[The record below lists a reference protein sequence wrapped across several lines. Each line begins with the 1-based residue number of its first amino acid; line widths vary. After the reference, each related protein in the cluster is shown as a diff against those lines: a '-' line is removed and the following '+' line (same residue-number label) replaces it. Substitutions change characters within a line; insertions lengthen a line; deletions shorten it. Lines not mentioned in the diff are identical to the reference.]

1 VTSFLRRTLQ
11 RSRARLSDAVGRL
24 LPGRKVDEADLDA
37 LEEALIASDVGPE
50 TAEELVNAVREAT
63 GPETEPRG
71 VLTSLMTEILEG
83 VQPRGSAIARE
94 RPEVWMLVGVNG
106 SGKTT
111 TAAKLA
117 HRLRESGRSVIL
129 GAADTFRAAAVEQ
142 LQTWGERLD
151 VSVVAHRA
159 GGDPAAVVFD
169 TCEAARARDLDVAL
183 IDTAGRLHTQ
193 GNLMAEIDKV
203 RRVAGKVVP
212 GAPHEVLL
220 VLDGT
225 TGQNGL
231 RQAEEFLQHAGV
243 TGLVLAKLDGT
254 ARGGIALNIARQLR
268 LPIRYVGTGEGIEDL
283 EAFDARAYVEALVG
297 ERT

>member
-1 VTSFLRRTLQ
+1 MANFLTRTLQ
-11 RSRARLSDAVGRL
+11 RSRARLAEAVGRL
-24 LPGRKVDEADLDA
+24 MPGRVSESDLDA
-37 LEEALIASDVGPE
+37 LEEALIGADVGPE
-50 TAEELVNAVREAT
+50 TADYLVGAVRE
-63 GPETEPRG
+63 GRSREESPRQTL
-71 VLTSLMTEILEG
+71 VRLMVELLER
-83 VQPRGSAIARE
+83 VQPDPAPRTTDG
-94 RPEVWMLVGVNG
+94 PEVWLLVGVNG

-111 TAAKLA
+111 TTAKLA
-117 HRLRESGRSVIL
+117 HRLGGQGRRVVL

-142 LQTWGERLD
+142 LRTWGDRIG
-151 VSVVAHRA
+151 VPVIAHRT

-169 TCEAARARDLDVAL
+169 TCEAARARGLDVAL
-183 IDTAGRLHTQ
+183 IDTAGRLHTK

-231 RQAEEFLQHAGV
+231 RQAEQFLQHAGV

-254 ARGGIALNIARQLR
+254 ARGGVALTIARQLG
-268 LPIRYVGTGEGIEDL
+268 LPIRYIGTGEAIEDL
-283 EAFDARAYVEALVG
+283 QPFDARAYVEALIG
-297 ERT
+297 EPE